1 MSNANTSKIAKP
13 SKNAGF
19 LQNLLSEAM
28 DKVNQSRELVSQ
40 ADDARLHK
48 DAMKSTFTYLYEQA
62 MIKSGLLEVNREGAG
77 PMVRL
82 DSQNGAEIITKGF
95 ESIRAYLSVKQN
107 SAMAQETWARYI
119 RLFGGRDTEDFV
131 TNGTGDRSVIYMV
144 RGKESVVAFVEE
156 LVENRWVWDGK
167 HLTHF
172 NSFNVVDVTVELSG
186 FDYNLSNIALK
197 FQVVPSDA
205 TNLTAMNQLWDIV
218 ANHVTTDP
226 VDQATLTTIIGI
238 NQQGFEYSHDSL
250 ESPIMASQSF
260 YPWMKHA
267 DGSEY
272 DLVEYIRDFMASKSK
287 ILVLFGDPGTGKS
300 TLLRT
305 AIKKLGMKALATS
318 NQTVLSSDVFVK
330 YCGAA
335 MTGKGADD
343 DEGGG
348 RGGYGR
354 SPAKAVRK
362 YDVLIA
368 EDADVLIATRKVRRD
383 EENGILI
390 PGNKVMSDLLEAM
403 DGIGTEH
410 SFKLIVTTNLRDLR
424 GVVDGALL
432 RPGRC
437 FDQHM
442 FGPLTA
448 KQAAIARFD
457 AGKPPKEFKDGEYIT
472 LAAALADDDVKFE
485 VFEGDMTV
493 KPRFGFRATMKDT
506 K

>member
-1 MSNANTSKIAKP
+1 MSATKNT
-13 SKNAGF
+13 GF
-19 LQNLLSEAM
+19 LKNFLDQAIEQA
-28 DKVNQSRELVSQ
+28 NQSRDLVSQ
-40 ADDARLHK
+40 AADARLHI
-48 DAMKSTFTYLYEQA
+48 DALKQSFAYLYEQA
-62 MIKSGLLEVNREGAG
+62 MITSGLLEITRQGAG

-82 DSQNGAEIITKGF
+82 DSQNGAEVISGGF

-119 RLFGGRDTEDFV
+119 RLFGGRDSEDFV
-131 TNGTGDRSVIYMV
+131 TSQNGDRSVIYMV
-144 RGKESVVAFVEE
+144 RGKDAVIAFVEA
-156 LVENRWVWDGK
+156 LVGARWVWDGK

-172 NSFNVVDVTVELSG
+172 NSHNVVDATVELSG
-186 FDYNLSNIALK
+186 FEYNLINTSLR
-197 FQVVPSDA
+197 FQVVPTDV
-205 TNLTAMNQLWDIV
+205 TNISVLNNLWEIV
-218 ANHVTTDP
+218 AQHVTTDP

-238 NQQGFEYSHDSL
+238 NQAGFEYSHDSL
-250 ESPIMASQSF
+250 EDPIMAHQSF
-260 YPWMKHA
+260 YPWMKNA
-267 DGSEY
+267 DKTDY
-272 DLVEYIRDFMASKSK
+272 DFVDYIRDFMASKSK

-305 AIKKLGMKALATS
+305 AIKKIGMKALATS

-335 MTGKGADD
+335 MTGKGGDE

-348 RGGYGR
+348 YGR
-354 SPAKAVRK
+354 GRPAKAVRK

-368 EDADVLIATRKVRRD
+368 EDADVLIATRKIRRD
-383 EENGILI
+383 EENGLVI

-424 GVVDGALL
+424 GIVDGALL

-448 KQAAIARFD
+448 AQATQARFD
-457 AGKPPKEFKDGEYIT
+457 AGKPPKAFVEGELVT
-472 LAAALADDDVKFE
+472 LAAALADEDVKFE
-485 VFEGDMTV
+485 VVEGDMTV
-493 KPRFGFRATMKDT
+493 KPRFGFRPKMKD
-506 K
+506 KS